1 MQKTLYLELLL
12 LAVVKIV
19 DMQKALSMV
28 QSLRVMKLQKQKVF
42 WQKLFQQI
50 LTKKATPKIKN
61 FYILL
66 AFLLI
71 P

>member
-12 LAVVKIV
+12 PAVVKIV

-42 WQKLFQQI
+42 WQQI

-61 FYILL
+61 FYISL